1 MRLIW
6 THSASADLHRIHRFL
21 SAYSVRV
28 ATERIRRIRA
38 GALRVEEMPRM
49 GVRIENIIEPETRR
63 IFVADCEVRYELVG
77 EQVIILRVFHTRE
90 NR

>member
-21 SAYSVRV
+21 SAYSVRA

-38 GALRVEEMPRM
+38 GALRLEEMPRM